1 MNLTTASVANLLAIL
16 VCTGTAECQAGPSA
30 FAGPV
35 VVQGKALVTS
45 QDHQRFIVRGV
56 ALASNNNEKD
66 LLSDANFSYLRTY
79 LLPRLQELNVN
90 TVRVYQVD
98 PTAGH
103 DQAMALLKANGIYV
117 EVGMATSQVNIN
129 RVDPAYSSALRARI
143 RAVIDAFSKYP
154 NVLAFSVGN
163 EVVFPGNIYTYVTQN
178 ESPRQCSSTNE
189 CVARAVNLEKLDAAV
204 LKSLIRDAKAILKRK
219 ARAVPV
225 GMAMADSPQAVMNPP
240 GLVGTDIVAQYYA
253 CGDEDERADY
263 IGINTYR
270 YLPGGPMS
278 AYDGLAQEVSAL
290 PIPVYLSESGAVG
303 NSNDPQTR
311 DWKIVGQDYTRQ
323 ALIDTLSGQVA
334 YEFFNETNNFGLY
347 VEDVAM
353 PETAWGGA
361 GALGAEF
368 LQGSTMTVPMPSA
381 NPGTIA
387 CPVNF
392 NPPLLPP
399 DAAISVRVKNYAPA
413 TLSVVQNGSTLTE
426 VLPAV
431 QGSPSVIEVQI
442 DKTQDL
448 WILDQANSWNAVC
461 KVNGGVLSDG
471 WLVLDNVVWGA
482 VPCNVSQ

>member
-1 MNLTTASVANLLAIL
+1 MNSTTAGVASLLAIL
-16 VCTGTAECQAGPSA
+16 VSTGTAECQAGPSE

-45 QDHQRFIVRGV
+45 QDHQRFMVRGV
-56 ALASNNNEKD
+56 ALASNNNAKD
-66 LLSDANFSYLRTY
+66 LLSDANFDYLNTQ
-79 LLPRLQELNVN
+79 LLPHLQDLNVN

-98 PTAGH
+98 LTAGH
-103 DQAMALLKANGIYV
+103 DKAMALLQANGIYV
-117 EVGMATSQVNIN
+117 EVGMATSRVNIN
-129 RVDPAYSSALRARI
+129 RVDPAYSSALRNRI
-143 RAVIDAFSKYP
+143 RAVIDAFAKYP

-163 EVVFPGNIYTYVTQN
+163 EVVFPGNIYAYVAKI

-189 CVARAVNLEKLDAAV
+189 CVARAVNLEKMDAAV
-204 LKSLIRDAKAILKRK
+204 EKSLIRDAKKYLKSKGLAI
-219 ARAVPV
+219 PV
-225 GMAMADSPQAVMNPP
+225 GMAMVDSPQASVDPA

-253 CGDEDERADY
+253 CGDDDDRADY

-278 AYDGLAQEVSAL
+278 AYDGLAQAVKAL

-303 NSNDPQTR
+303 DSNKPQTR
-311 DWKIVGQDYTRQ
+311 DWKIVGQDYTRK

-347 VEDVAM
+347 VEDAAM

-361 GALGAEF
+361 DALGAQF

-381 NPGTIA
+381 NPGPIA

-399 DAAISVRVKNYAPA
+399 GAAISVRVKNYATA
-413 TLSVVQNGSTLTE
+413 ALSVVQNSITLTK

-431 QGSPSVIEVQI
+431 QGSPSVTEVQI

-448 WILDQANSWNAVC
+448 WILDQAHSWNAVC
-461 KVNGGVLSDG
+461 KVNGGILSDG
-471 WLVLDNVVWGA
+471 WLVLNNVVWGTG
-482 VPCNVSQ
+482 PCNVSQ